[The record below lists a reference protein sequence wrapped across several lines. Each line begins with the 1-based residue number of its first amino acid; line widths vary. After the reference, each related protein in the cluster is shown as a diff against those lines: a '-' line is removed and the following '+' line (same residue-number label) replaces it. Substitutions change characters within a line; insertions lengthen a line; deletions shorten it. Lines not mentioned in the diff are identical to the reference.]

1 VAKSKADWEAIE
13 REYRAGILSVREIA
27 RRHGITEGPIRRKA
41 KEKGWERD
49 LTQKV
54 KTRAQEKLSR
64 SGEDAQDATGDAT
77 ATRVDEARAVEENAD
92 RVVGVVTLHRRDIRT
107 GRETV
112 EMMLDE
118 LRAECKMPGLSEMA
132 EQHIEESSASQREAQ
147 AIRKAVSL
155 PGRAGVMRDLS
166 QSMQRLIN
174 LERQAYSIDEDSG
187 DEAGGLA
194 EALSKA
200 RRRARQIE
208 QDDDS

>member
-132 EQHIEESSASQREAQ
+132 EQHIEESGASQREAQ